1 MDSLCYRPCFESLGS
16 VRQKMVETR
25 GLQGLLASQG
35 QEWLEFRGKVHEIEK
50 HRDATEGEYV
60 MVVMGH

>member
-1 MDSLCYRPCFESLGS
+1 
-16 VRQKMVETR
+16 MVETR

-50 HRDATEGEYV
+50 HRVATEGEYV
-60 MVVMGH
+60 KVVMGH